1 MMMMRGFMHLQRG
14 FIDGKNDKSK
24 IIMEKSVIIYASVDG
39 QTKKICD
46 HINGVL
52 LSKKQDVKLVSIA
65 DFQDNLKDFDK
76 IILASSIRYGKHN
89 QDIINL
95 INQNYELLN
104 TKKSAFIS
112 VNLVARKEEKRQ
124 AHTNPY
130 VVKFLDKIKWK
141 PTIVEVF
148 AGKINYKIYGFFD
161 KLIIKLIMVITKGP
175 TNSDA
180 EIEYTNWDNVTAFT
194 EKFSE
199 M

>member
-1 MMMMRGFMHLQRG
+1 
-14 FIDGKNDKSK
+14 
-24 IIMEKSVIIYASVDG
+24 MEKSVIIYASVDG

-52 LSKKQDVKLVSIA
+52 LSKKQDVELVSIA
-65 DFQDNLKDFDK
+65 DFRDNLKDFDK

-89 QDIINL
+89 QDVINL

-180 EIEYTNWDNVTAFT
+180 EIEYTNWDNVTAFA

>member
-1 MMMMRGFMHLQRG
+1 
-14 FIDGKNDKSK
+14 
-24 IIMEKSVIIYASVDG
+24 MEKSVIIYASVDG

-52 LSKKQDVKLVSIA
+52 LSKKQDVELVSIA
-65 DFQDNLKDFDK
+65 DFRDNLKDFDK

-89 QDIINL
+89 QDVINL

-104 TKKSAFIS
+104 AKKSAFIS

-130 VVKFLDKIKWK
+130 VVKFLDRIKWK

-180 EIEYTNWDNVTAFT
+180 EIEYTNWDNVTAFA

>member
-1 MMMMRGFMHLQRG
+1 
-14 FIDGKNDKSK
+14 
-24 IIMEKSVIIYASVDG
+24 MEKSVIIYASVEG

-52 LSKKQDVKLVSIA
+52 LSRKQDVKLVSIA

-95 INQNYELLN
+95 INENYELLN
-104 TKKSAFIS
+104 AKKSAFIS

-130 VVKFLDKIKWK
+130 VVKFLNKIKWK
-141 PTIVEVF
+141 PTMVEVF

-180 EIEYTNWDNVTAFT
+180 EIEYTNWDNVTAFA